1 MKTEPHEERERE
13 RERERESAMAG
24 LLAWA
29 ADVVGGSGQSDEG
42 EDDERRSV
50 PALFTPEQ
58 QSRARELDDR
68 AKSLRRS
75 IQDLRLRIPPAHIA
89 QRLPHLHAHSV
100 ASSNA
105 LALQLNA
112 HSTTREQAQLREVTL
127 LEENAAYEKAISNCQ
142 KKIDDK
148 VHEAELLCSKLK
160 ELDMMEKILKDELEK
175 ALAENSQFGRSSDNI
190 RSMQEPHLERQP
202 SKSSKVK
209 QLEDKKHELSL
220 MEENLQ
226 SLENQWASV
235 QHESARQPSPAQR
248 EKLLEKQLH
257 GLVEQLTAKQAQAE
271 GLMREIRNKEKDL
284 EILNGLRRR
293 VESETID
300 TNTTRNRFNRGSFG
314 TFTDS
319 SFELLRR
326 PLHTGSRTENQ
337 QKLMLLRSAL
347 VLYILTLNVI
357 VFIKL
362 SF

>member
-1 MKTEPHEERERE
+1 
-13 RERERESAMAG
+13 MAG

-42 EDDERRSV
+42 EDDDRRPV
-50 PALFTPEQ
+50 PAVFTPEQ
-58 QSRARELDDR
+58 QRRARELDER
-68 AKSLRRS
+68 AESLRRS
-75 IQDLRLRIPPAHIA
+75 IRDLRLRIPPAHIA
-89 QRLPHLHAHSV
+89 QRLPHLHADSV

-112 HSTTREQAQLREVTL
+112 HSTTREQVQLREVTL
-127 LEENAAYEKAISNCQ
+127 LEENVAYEKAISHCQ

-148 VHEAELLCSKLK
+148 IHEAELLRSKLK
-160 ELDMMEKILKDELEK
+160 ELDLMEKNLKVELDK
-175 ALAENSQFGRSSDNI
+175 ALAEHNQFGGSSDNF
-190 RSMQEPHLERQP
+190 RSMREPHLERQP
-202 SKSSKVK
+202 SESSKEE

-226 SLENQWASV
+226 SLENQWALV

-271 GLMREIRNKEKDL
+271 GLAREIRIKEKDL
-284 EILNGLRRR
+284 ERLNVLRRR
-293 VESETID
+293 VESESID
-300 TNTTRNRFNRGSFG
+300 TSTARNRFNKGSSG
-314 TFTDS
+314 TFTDHS
-319 SFELLRR
+319 YELHRR
-326 PLHTGSRTENQ
+326 PHHTGSRTENQ
-337 QKLMLLRSAL
+337 QKLMLLRSAF
-347 VLYILTLNVI
+347 VLYILALNVI